1 MNTRPKSKT
10 DYIHIR
16 ATPQLKE
23 VAKELARLE
32 SISMSDMIARA
43 LRLYARTKYSN
54 QAANGG

>member
-16 ATPQLKE
+16 ATPQMKE

-32 SISMSDMIARA
+32 SISMSDLIAKS
-43 LRLYARTKYSN
+43 LRVYARHKYAN
-54 QAANGG
+54 QGG